1 MQEVSLSYDLDPVAA
16 QLLTELIAL
25 PGSKP
30 HFSLSQ
36 GVIRYDHKI
45 YVGKG
50 TNLRLK
56 IFQTLHLSPL
66 GGHPG
71 QQRRYRLVKGL
82 FYWPNMKV
90 DIIQWVS
97 ECDTCQKTKTENVL
111 FPGHLQPL
119 PIPSFLGMT

>member
-1 MQEVSLSYDLDPVAA
+1 MSLSYDLDPVAA

-56 IFQTLHLSPL
+56 IFQALHLSPL
-66 GGHPG
+66 GGHSG
-71 QQRRYRLVKGL
+71 QQGTYCRVKGL

-90 DIIQWVS
+90 DI
-97 ECDTCQKTKTENVL
+97 L
-111 FPGHLQPL
+111 
-119 PIPSFLGMT
+119 